1 MMNRW
6 ICRRSDPTPQST
18 QHLQNHSIPSQ
29 QSSGS
34 VSQGQLLQQHI
45 LQQLCLERL
54 ENVEKLLQENNAQQ
68 QQQQQQR
75 ETPSAVEPPP
85 APPTSLVREQTGEEG
100 LLFRRVE
107 AENTRLR
114 ETIRLLRQ
122 ENKSL
127 ERMNAALS
135 ERESMLEARERVLEE
150 QVVAAREEI
159 LATRDAVMDTQEEE
173 EERCG
178 QDDEHEALHERNR
191 CLERQLG
198 RYMELSTHVE
208 AQRQMLV
215 QTGALLGRAGEQ
227 NRALRKMV
235 QVYEGKTQELERM
248 IAVLEGEWERVISE
262 WAERK
267 SGEISVS

>member
-1 MMNRW
+1 
-6 ICRRSDPTPQST
+6 
-18 QHLQNHSIPSQ
+18 
-29 QSSGS
+29 

-54 ENVEKLLQENNAQQ
+54 ENVEKLLQENNTQQ
-68 QQQQQQR
+68 QQQQQQQQQI
-75 ETPSAVEPPP
+75 PPAVEPPP
-85 APPTSLVREQTGEEG
+85 APPTSLVREQTDEEG

-107 AENTRLR
+107 AENARLR

-150 QVVAAREEI
+150 QVMAAREEVV
-159 LATRDAVMDTQEEE
+159 ATRDAVMDTQE

-198 RYMELSTHVE
+198 RYTELSTHVE
-208 AQRQMLV
+208 VQQQMLV
-215 QTGALLGRAGEQ
+215 QTGAVLGRAGEQ

-235 QVYEGKTQELERM
+235 QGYEGKTQELEQM

-262 WAERK
+262 LAKRK
-267 SGEISVS
+267 SGEVSVS